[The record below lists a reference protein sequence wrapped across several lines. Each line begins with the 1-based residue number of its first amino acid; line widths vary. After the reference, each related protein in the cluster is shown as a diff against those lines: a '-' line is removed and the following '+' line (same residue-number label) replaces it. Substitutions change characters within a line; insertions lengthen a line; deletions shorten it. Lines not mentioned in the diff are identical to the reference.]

1 MGKIISFN
9 FCCQGRGCTVKLCSA
24 PQPCRGSPCPAGCS
38 GAGELPA
45 WHPRSPSNAGA
56 LPRLHEQL
64 GKVFAQATRNKV
76 GSVPEPW
83 PSPGLGGRKP
93 WWGSTEVPTG
103 NQSPGCSDQTK
114 RQKVLL
120 GLAGQPQGSAWHS
133 VPGRD
138 LLLAPKGR
146 GWERRGQGLTSA
158 QQCRCRGHD
167 IGG

>member
-83 PSPGLGGRKP
+83 PSPRLGG
-93 WWGSTEVPTG
+93 G
-103 NQSPGCSDQTK
+103 NHGGAQPRFPQVTSPQVALTRQ

-120 GLAGQPQGSAWHS
+120 GPAGQPQGSAWHS

-138 LLLAPKGR
+138 ILLSPNGR

-158 QQCRCRGHD
+158 QQCRRRGHD
-167 IGG
+167 IGE